1 VVELA
6 KRPVLRRLFQALA
19 KERASAPG
27 KPVPATKLVRL
38 MWPNEKIVPR
48 AAMNRLYVAVTRL
61 REEGLGPALAREGD
75 GYLLRSDV
83 AIRAAKPGESR

>member
-1 VVELA
+1 
-6 KRPVLRRLFQALA
+6 
-19 KERASAPG
+19 
-27 KPVPATKLVRL
+27 

-75 GYLLRSDV
+75 GYLLRADV
-83 AIRAAKPGESR
+83 AIRAAKAGESR